1 MGAVP
6 PTPSFP
12 LTKTFKCILL
22 YSEEQSGLDL
32 EGWVWCF
39 LPNPQTPA
47 FLPISNCNDLCL
59 TLQQHASFQ
68 SSWRNTVRSNL

>member
-39 LPNPQTPA
+39 LPTPKPQHFCPSLTAMICVSPFSNMLASSPA
-47 FLPISNCNDLCL
+47 GEI
-59 TLQQHASFQ
+59 Q
-68 SSWRNTVRSNL
+68 